1 MVYIYHTDILKCRHK
16 IKQHTITV
24 DSQVKK
30 PTGNWQHVSYD
41 FISSLKNEVLESTL
55 IPVVFNIN

>member
-1 MVYIYHTDILKCRHK
+1 MVYIFHTDILKCRHK

-30 PTGNWQHVSYD
+30 NTDKKMEEQDSANAPIWFSRKIK
-41 FISSLKNEVLESTL
+41 FKIL
-55 IPVVFNIN
+55 IFSNY